1 MAIINPLI
9 TAPFDH
15 NTDFTELADNCE
27 RFCEAIARLL
37 ISNTLA
43 PDTARTMSD
52 LLAELTGYF
61 AERLKAPRWLTTE
74 TGVEW
79 IN

>member
-1 MAIINPLI
+1 M
-9 TAPFDH
+9 
-15 NTDFTELADNCE
+15 
-27 RFCEAIARLL
+27 L

>member
-1 MAIINPLI
+1 
-9 TAPFDH
+9 
-15 NTDFTELADNCE
+15 
-27 RFCEAIARLL
+27 
-37 ISNTLA
+37 
-43 PDTARTMSD
+43 MSD

-61 AERLKAPRWLTTE
+61 NEGLKAPVWLATE

>member
-1 MAIINPLI
+1 
-9 TAPFDH
+9 
-15 NTDFTELADNCE
+15 
-27 RFCEAIARLL
+27 
-37 ISNTLA
+37 
-43 PDTARTMSD
+43 MSD